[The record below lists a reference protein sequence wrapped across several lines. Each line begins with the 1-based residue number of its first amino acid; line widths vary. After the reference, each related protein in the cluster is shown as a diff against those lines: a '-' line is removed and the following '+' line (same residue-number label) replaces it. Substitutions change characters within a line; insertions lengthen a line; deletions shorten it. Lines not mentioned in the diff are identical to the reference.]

1 MNTVRHLAAVMMLA
15 TALALPG
22 LASAEESVPSA
33 DPAASTPAD
42 PAVAMPPGMGQRM
55 GMGPM
60 TADRCQAR
68 KQGWA
73 GMNKPCRGMA
83 RSDADARIESL
94 EKRLDTM
101 QLTLE
106 LLVRGQTAGAGQ

>member
-1 MNTVRHLAAVMMLA
+1 MNTVRHLATAMTLA

-22 LASAEESVPSA
+22 LASAQESAPPA

-42 PAVAMPPGMGQRM
+42 PVSAMPPRM

-60 TADRCQAR
+60 AADRCQAR
-68 KQGWA
+68 KRGWT
-73 GMNKPCRGMA
+73 GMHKPYRGMA